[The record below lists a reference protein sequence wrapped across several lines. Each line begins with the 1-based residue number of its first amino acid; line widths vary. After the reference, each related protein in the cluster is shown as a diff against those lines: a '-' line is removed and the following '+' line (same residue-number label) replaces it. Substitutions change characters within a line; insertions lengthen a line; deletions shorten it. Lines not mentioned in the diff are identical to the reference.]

1 MSHLASPS
9 SPPPCVTKRRTGVRA
24 WRMRV
29 FSLVMMGATA
39 SLGACATPSTLA
51 VSPSGV
57 PAFSED
63 MLSPGFW
70 IRRAP
75 SPDAVLLDADQVTA
89 KRLRAFEPD
98 GGLMDLKRL
107 PATLTRAQ
115 VAGWV
120 GEAQRT
126 PIQAA
131 IDEQGRPVTEAMLD
145 ELRQNAAAGHI
156 PEASAARYGLSVR
169 RTHLRSLPSD
179 RQFFASEDLRD
190 YESLQA
196 GILFPGEPVVIAHQ
210 SADQQW
216 LFVVTTQGPA
226 WVKRGDIAEGT
237 ADAVFS
243 YVAKAP
249 GRVVTGDQVR
259 TVFTPEAP
267 EVSELELDMGVALP
281 LANVAP
287 GEPVNGASSY
297 ASWPVLLPVRGQDG
311 TLAFKSALLRRTAD
325 TAPGYLPLTRANIL
339 RQAFKFLGERY
350 GWGHQFNAR
359 DCSGLTSEVYR
370 GMGLVLPPNSGM
382 QGKSAALNHRLFTAQ
397 DSHAERVRALEQAQ
411 VGDLVVVPGH
421 VLMIIGH
428 LDGEPYVIQDVPY
441 AVFKDP
447 ATQQLR
453 KTKLNQVSV
462 TPLLP
467 LYADDTTLYVDAMTS
482 LVHVTQP

>member
-1 MSHLASPS
+1 MIRPK
-9 SPPPCVTKRRTGVRA
+9 VGVRA
-24 WRMRV
+24 
-29 FSLVMMGATA
+29 LLTLALMGT
-39 SLGACATPSTLA
+39 ACAAPSVRP
-51 VSPSGV
+51 VSDSGV

-63 MLSPGFW
+63 MLSSEFW

-75 SPDAVLLDADQVTA
+75 SPDAVLLDAGQVAA
-89 KRLRAFEPD
+89 KRLRAFGPE
-98 GGLMDLKRL
+98 GGLVDLKGI

-120 GEAQRT
+120 RDAQQT
-126 PIQAA
+126 PIQAV
-131 IDEQGRPVTEAMLD
+131 IDEQGQPVTEAMMD
-145 ELRQNAAAGHI
+145 ALRQNAAAGHI
-156 PEASAARYGLSVR
+156 PETTAARHGLSVR
-169 RTHLRSLPSD
+169 RTHLRSLPSSQ
-179 RQFFASEDLRD
+179 RFFASEDLRD

-196 GILFPGEPVVIAHQ
+196 GVLFPGEPVVIAHQ

-216 LFVVTTQGPA
+216 LFVMTTQGPA
-226 WVKRGDIAEGT
+226 WVQRGDIAEGT
-237 ADAVFS
+237 AGEVFA
-243 YVAKAP
+243 YVEKTP

-267 EVSELELDMGVALP
+267 EVSELALDMGTPLP
-281 LANVAP
+281 RAGVAP
-287 GEPVNGASSY
+287 GEPVNGASSH
-297 ASWPVLLPVRGQDG
+297 ASWPVLLPVRKQDG
-311 TLAFKSALLRRTAD
+311 SLAFRSALVRRTAD
-325 TAPGYLPLTRANIL
+325 TAPGYLPMTRANIL

-359 DCSGLTSEVYR
+359 DCSGLTGEVYR
-370 GMGLVLPPNSGM
+370 SLGLFLPPNSGL
-382 QGKSAALNHRLFTAQ
+382 QGKSAALNHRLFTAR
-397 DSHAERVRALEQAQ
+397 DSHEERVQALARAQ

-428 LDGEPYVIQDVPY
+428 VNGEPYVIQDVPY

-482 LVHVTQP
+482 LVHVTRP

>member
-1 MSHLASPS
+1 MSRLAFPSPH
-9 SPPPCVTKRRTGVRA
+9 P
-24 WRMRV
+24 WRMRAL
-29 FSLVMMGATA
+29 SLAVMGAAA
-39 SLGACATPSTLA
+39 SLAACAAPSALA

-63 MLSPGFW
+63 MLTPEFW

-75 SPDAVLLDADQVTA
+75 SPDAVLLDAGQVA
-89 KRLRAFEPD
+89 EKRLRAFGPE
-98 GGLMDLKRL
+98 GGLIDLKGT

-120 GEAQRT
+120 RAAQQT
-126 PIQAA
+126 PIQAV

-145 ELRQNAAAGHI
+145 ELRQNAAAEHI
-156 PEASAARYGLSVR
+156 PETSTARYGLSVR
-169 RTHLRSLPSD
+169 RTHLRSLPSG

-216 LFVVTTQGPA
+216 LFVQTTQGPA
-226 WVKRGDIAEGT
+226 WVQRGDIAEGT

-267 EVSELELDMGVALP
+267 EVSELDLDMGVALP
-281 LANVAP
+281 RADVAP

-297 ASWPVLLPVRGQDG
+297 ASWPVQLPVREQDG
-311 TLAFKSALLRRTAD
+311 SLAFRSALLRRTAD
-325 TAPGYLPLTRANIL
+325 TAPGHLPLTRANIL
-339 RQAFKFLGERY
+339 RQSFKFLGERY

-370 GMGLVLPPNSGM
+370 SMGLALPPNSGM

-397 DSHAERVRALEQAQ
+397 DSHADRVRALEQAQ

-428 LDGEPYVIQDVPY
+428 VNGEPYVIQDVPY

-447 ATQQLR
+447 DTQQVR

-482 LVHVTQP
+482 LVHVTRP

>member
-1 MSHLASPS
+1 MSRLASPS
-9 SPPPCVTKRRTGVRA
+9 TQPRATTCRAGART
-24 WRMRV
+24 WRTRIL
-29 FSLVMMGATA
+29 SLAVMGTTA
-39 SLGACATPSTLA
+39 SLAACAAPSALA

-63 MLSPGFW
+63 MLSPEFW

-75 SPDAVLLDADQVTA
+75 SPDEVLLDANQVAA
-89 KRLRAFEPD
+89 KRMRAFGPD
-98 GGLMDLKRL
+98 GGLIDLKRI

-120 GEAQRT
+120 KDAQQT
-126 PIQAA
+126 PIQAV
-131 IDEQGRPVTEAMLD
+131 IDEQGRPVTEAML
-145 ELRQNAAAGHI
+145 EEPRQNTATEHI
-156 PEASAARYGLSVR
+156 PEASTARHGLSVR
-169 RTHLRSLPSD
+169 RTTLRSLPSD
-179 RQFFASEDLRD
+179 RKFFAAENLRD

-196 GILFPGEPVVIAHQ
+196 GILFPGEPVVIAHH

-216 LFVVTTQGPA
+216 LFVMTTQGPA
-226 WVKRGDIAEGT
+226 WVRRADVAEGS

-259 TVFTPEAP
+259 TVSTPEAP
-267 EVSELELDMGVALP
+267 GVSELELDMGVALP
-281 LANVAP
+281 RADVAP

-297 ASWPVLLPVRGQDG
+297 ASWPVLLPVREQDG
-311 TLAFKSALLRRTAD
+311 TLAFQSALLRRTAD
-325 TAPGYLPLTRANIL
+325 TAPGYLPMTRANIL

-370 GMGLVLPPNSGM
+370 SLGLFLPPNSGM
-382 QGKSAALNHRLFTAQ
+382 QGKSAALNHRPFTAQ
-397 DSHAERVRALEQAQ
+397 DSHAERLRALAQAQ
-411 VGDLVVVPGH
+411 VGDLIVVPGH

-428 LDGEPYVIQDVPY
+428 VNGEPYVIQDVPF

-482 LVHVTQP
+482 LVHVTRP

>member
-1 MSHLASPS
+1 MVL
-9 SPPPCVTKRRTGVRA
+9 
-24 WRMRV
+24 
-29 FSLVMMGATA
+29 GATA
-39 SLGACATPSTLA
+39 SLTACATPSTLA
-51 VSPSGV
+51 VSPAGV
-57 PAFSED
+57 PSFSDD
-63 MLSPGFW
+63 MLSPEFW

-75 SPDAVLLDADQVTA
+75 DPDAVLLDARQVTE
-89 KRLRAFEPD
+89 KRLRAYGPD
-98 GGLMDLKRL
+98 GGLLDLKQL
-107 PATLTRAQ
+107 PATLTRERVAQ
-115 VAGWV
+115 WISDA
-120 GEAQRT
+120 ERT
-126 PIQAA
+126 PIRAV
-131 IDEQGRPVTEAMLD
+131 IDEEGQPVTAETLGG
-145 ELRQNAAAGHI
+145 LRKNAAAEHL
-156 PEASAARYGLSVR
+156 PETFAARYGLSVR
-169 RTHLRSLPSD
+169 RTPLRTLPSE
-179 RQFFASEDLRD
+179 RRFFASEELRD

-196 GILFPGEPVVIAHQ
+196 GVLFPGEPVVIAHH

-216 LFVVTTQGPA
+216 LFVMTTQGPA
-226 WVKRGDIAEGT
+226 WVRGVDIAEGT

-243 YVAKAP
+243 YVEKEP

-267 EVSELELDMGVALP
+267 AVSELELDMGTALP
-281 LANVAP
+281 RADVAP
-287 GEPVNGASSY
+287 DEPVNGASSY
-297 ASWPVLLPVRGQDG
+297 ASWPVLLPVRRQDG
-311 TLAFKSALLRRTAD
+311 TLTFGSALLRRTAD

-359 DCSGLTSEVYR
+359 DCSGLTSEVFR
-370 GMGLVLPPNSGM
+370 SMGLQLPPNSGL

-397 DSHAERVRALEQAQ
+397 DSHEERVRALKQAQ

-428 LDGEPYVIQDVPY
+428 VDGEPYVIQDVPY

-467 LYADDTTLYVDAMTS
+467 LHADDTTLYVDAMTS
-482 LVHVTQP
+482 LVHVSRP

>member
-1 MSHLASPS
+1 MSRLAFPSPH
-9 SPPPCVTKRRTGVRA
+9 PR
-24 WRMRV
+24 RMRALWLAV
-29 FSLVMMGATA
+29 MGAAA
-39 SLGACATPSTLA
+39 SLTACAAPSALA

-63 MLSPGFW
+63 MLTPGFW

-75 SPDAVLLDADQVTA
+75 SPDAVLLDAEQVTA
-89 KRLRAFEPD
+89 KRELAFGPE
-98 GGLMDLKRL
+98 GGLLDLKGL

-120 GEAQRT
+120 RAAQQT
-126 PIQAA
+126 PIQAV

-145 ELRQNAAAGHI
+145 GLRRNAAAEHI
-156 PEASAARYGLSVR
+156 PEATAARYGLSVR
-169 RTHLRSLPSD
+169 RTHLRSLPSSW
-179 RQFFASEDLRD
+179 RLFASEDSRD

-196 GILFPGEPVVIAHQ
+196 GVLFPGEPVVIAHQ

-216 LFVVTTQGPA
+216 LFVQTTQGPA
-226 WVKRGDIAEGT
+226 WVQRRDIAEGT

-267 EVSELELDMGVALP
+267 GVSELELDMGVALP
-281 LANVAP
+281 RADVAP

-297 ASWPVLLPVRGQDG
+297 ASWPVRLPVREEDG
-311 TLAFKSALLRRTAD
+311 SLAFRSALLRRTAD

-339 RQAFKFLGERY
+339 RQSFKFLGERY

-370 GMGLVLPPNSGM
+370 SMGLLLPPNSGM
-382 QGKSAALNHRLFTAQ
+382 QGKSAALNHRLFTAK
-397 DSHAERVRALEQAQ
+397 DSHEERVRALEQAE

-428 LDGEPYVIQDVPY
+428 VDGEPYVIQDVPF

-447 ATQQLR
+447 ETQQVR

-482 LVHVTQP
+482 LVHVTRP

>member
-1 MSHLASPS
+1 MSRLTSPS
-9 SPPPCVTKRRTGVRA
+9 PTSPHVKPRRAFVHSWRVRTL
-24 WRMRV
+24 
-29 FSLVMMGATA
+29 SLALVGAA
-39 SLGACATPSTLA
+39 AGLSACAAPSTLA

-63 MLSPGFW
+63 MLSPEFW

-75 SPDAVLLDADQVTA
+75 APDAVLLDAEQVAA
-89 KRLRAFEPD
+89 KRLRAFGPD
-98 GGLMDLKRL
+98 GGFIDLKGI
-107 PATLTRAQ
+107 PPTLTRAQ
-115 VAGWV
+115 VAGWIRD
-120 GEAQRT
+120 AQRT
-126 PIQAA
+126 PIPAA

-145 ELRQNAAAGHI
+145 ELRQNAAGQHI
-156 PEASAARYGLSVR
+156 PESSAARYGLSVR
-169 RTHLRSLPSD
+169 RTHLRSLPSS
-179 RQFFASEDLRD
+179 RQFFASGELRD

-196 GILFPGEPVVIAHQ
+196 GVLFPGEPVIIAHQ

-216 LFVVTTQGPA
+216 LFVLTTQGPA
-226 WVKRGDIAEGT
+226 WVQRGDIAEGT

-243 YVAKAP
+243 YVATVP

-267 EVSELELDMGVALP
+267 AVSELELDMGTALP
-281 LANVAP
+281 RADVAP

-297 ASWPVLLPVRGQDG
+297 ASWPVLLPVRKPDG
-311 TLAFKSALLRRTAD
+311 TLAFQSALVRRTAD

-370 GMGLVLPPNSGM
+370 GMGLFLPPDSGK
-382 QGKSAALNHRLFTAQ
+382 QGRSAALNHRLFTAQ
-397 DSHAERVRALEQAQ
+397 DSHDERVRALAQAQ

-428 LDGEPYVIQDVPY
+428 VNGEPYVIQDVPY

-467 LYADDTTLYVDAMTS
+467 LHADDTTLYVDAMTS